1 MSTILLSSETL
12 QFVSDCGEEVTKT
25 GGWLRLRL
33 SRVSSSSDDDN
44 ETTIQLPYELHS
56 QQTLEF
62 LGFSASTASQLF
74 QHFLT
79 TLESFSQTT
88 ILDIAKAKIRSSRDA
103 ALDSDDWRLAL
114 DSMGIKPSL
123 KDAIMDPYFDAIG
136 LTKTATFWVVDTMM
150 AKWLYLA
157 NLEPT
162 VLKPRKGNKRY
173 IPLQARIKESA
184 SKDISTTPNGSIPG
198 DTSEGSSNP
207 IVGAAVFEKAIGD
220 TEIELFKGSDLLR
233 LQNAIRIDSD
243 PPGINTNRLTN
254 ILSQVPGDF
263 SGDESV
269 LYFSKQREVAFYYA
283 DYARRRVAEERQDVV
298 DVGILTTSISVQG
311 LLWR

>member
-33 SRVSSSSDDDN
+33 SRVSSSSDDDD

-88 ILDIAKAKIRSSRDA
+88 ILDIAKAQIRSSRDA

-123 KDAIMDPYFDAIG
+123 KDAIMDPYFDAIR

-184 SKDISTTPNGSIPG
+184 SKDISATPNVSIPG
-198 DTSEGSSNP
+198 DTSEDSSNP
-207 IVGAAVFEKAIGD
+207 IVATAVSEKAIGD

-233 LQNAIRIDSD
+233 LQSAIRIDSD
-243 PPGINTNRLTN
+243 TPGTNTNRLTN
-254 ILSQVPGDF
+254 VLSQVPENF

-283 DYARRRVAEERQDVV
+283 DYAHCRVAEERQDVV
-298 DVGILTTSISVQG
+298 DLGILTTSISVQG